1 PSRGE
6 RPFAPTWVFIQLMP
20 PASGVPS
27 ILNPYPAMCPETV
40 SDSSDRHYPKNVK
53 LIYVLAKVE

>member
-1 PSRGE
+1 MS
-6 RPFAPTWVFIQLMP
+6 
-20 PASGVPS
+20 PASGDPS

-53 LIYVLAKVE
+53 LIYVLVKVE